1 MKEIGFIVSQWKE
14 DYTPASQWLKMT
26 LIYCAAAVVS
36 SDLNTLAKSQI
47 LKYTD
52 KVSSFGEKTNKD
64 CFSRK
69 MYQHFQKRK
78 SLRIIFVDFHKYL

>member
-1 MKEIGFIVSQWKE
+1 
-14 DYTPASQWLKMT
+14 MT
-26 LIYCAAAVVS
+26 LIYCAAAAAVVS

-52 KVSSFGEKTNKD
+52 KVSSFGENTNKD

-78 SLRIIFVDFHKYL
+78 SLRIIFVEIHNFFVMGHSRSLFCLFLIYFKQT